1 MINKLIQKIKDFI
14 YPNQEKTVY
23 RRFDYVNHSKKSD
36 MTYIGQKAVIDD
48 ATRFYHEHF
57 NQEDDYDENWEV
69 KTFEQA
75 LEFWE
80 CNGYEIR

>member
-1 MINKLIQKIKDFI
+1 MINKIIKKIKKLI
-14 YPNQEKTVY
+14 SPNIAQRVY
-23 RRFDYVNHSKKSD
+23 KRFDYINHSKESD

-57 NQEDDYDENWEV
+57 NQEDDYDENLEI